1 MTNTLNYS
9 LRARAVAFLREGGA
23 FMVQILI
30 GFLVVLA
37 AGAFAVMTAFAGVML
52 AFAALVMRF
61 AGQRQMKPVPVK
73 KSTVTLDARPTPRGW
88 TVE

>member
-1 MTNTLNYS
+1 MTNTLDYS
-9 LRARAVAFLREGGA
+9 LRARAFAFMREGVAFV
-23 FMVQILI
+23 VQILI

-37 AGAFAVMTAFAGVML
+37 AGALAVMTAFAGLML

-61 AGQRQMKPVPVK
+61 AGQRQMKPAPAK

>member
-9 LRARAVAFLREGGA
+9 LRARAFAFLREGGA

-37 AGAFAVMTAFAGVML
+37 AGAFAVMTAFAGLML
-52 AFAALVMRF
+52 AVAALVMRF

-73 KSTVTLDARPTPRGW
+73 KSAVTLDARPTPRGW